1 LGKGTKGGGLG
12 DPQFIGAS
20 RVGYTPAVCSE
31 ELGVALV
38 VVGNVPSV
46 PGFKEAGQP
55 ARTEGKCTTAE
66 IVGLSRGR
74 LKLYV
79 TIHVTKGRAFGLSDL
94 NFIGRTTLQVSFGT
108 E

>member
-46 PGFKEAGQP
+46 PGFQ
-55 ARTEGKCTTAE
+55 
-66 IVGLSRGR
+66 IVSQNRRIQWVRSGPRLSRDIR
-74 LKLYV
+74 LRL
-79 TIHVTKGRAFGLSDL
+79 
-94 NFIGRTTLQVSFGT
+94 
-108 E
+108 